1 MKKQL
6 KTLLAVLAAVTLTG
20 CMRIK
25 MTVDVT
31 SDAKVSESVTMLFDE
46 SMLSEMGTDTAG
58 MRESMKQSFT
68 EGDEK
73 VVVIDAEET
82 IDDKKYVGITAK
94 NLPVDENAI
103 KAVKDGNTI
112 TVTIQTAGVTDSLGQ
127 ETGMSDQDIS
137 PEMLKQSGM
146 AMEMIVNM
154 PGEAK
159 CEYGTVNGNSVTFD
173 LFELPSS
180 VKTIEITAKVGGF
193 PWVFV
198 IVGVALAGVAA
209 YFLMNGKKAK
219 QNEAGMSAV
228 AQEFQPDVATP
239 EEAQSVGEMAEK
251 SMILEET
258 DKIAETEAPETHQS
272 GEF

>member
-1 MKKQL
+1 MKKPL

-31 SDAKVSESVTMLFDE
+31 SDAALSESVTMLFDE

-73 VVVIDAEET
+73 VVVVDAEET
-82 IDDKKYVGITAK
+82 IGDKKYVG
-94 NLPVDENAI
+94 
-103 KAVKDGNTI
+103 
-112 TVTIQTAGVTDSLGQ
+112 
-127 ETGMSDQDIS
+127 
-137 PEMLKQSGM
+137 
-146 AMEMIVNM
+146 
-154 PGEAK
+154 
-159 CEYGTVNGNSVTFD
+159 
-173 LFELPSS
+173 
-180 VKTIEITAKVGGF
+180 ITAKVGGF

-209 YFLMNGKKAK
+209 YFLMNNKKSK
-219 QNEAGMSAV
+219 QNNAGMSAV

-239 EEAQSVGEMAEK
+239 EEAQSLGEMAEK
-251 SMILEET
+251 SIIPEE
-258 DKIAETEAPETHQS
+258 AEKTSEKDIPETHES

>member
-1 MKKQL
+1 
-6 KTLLAVLAAVTLTG
+6 
-20 CMRIK
+20 
-25 MTVDVT
+25 
-31 SDAKVSESVTMLFDE
+31 
-46 SMLSEMGTDTAG
+46 MGTDTAG

-68 EGDEK
+68 EDDEK

-82 IDDKKYVGITAK
+82 IDDKKYEGITAK

-103 KAVKDGNTI
+103 KVVKDGNTI

-193 PWVFV
+193 PWAFV
-198 IVGVALAGVAA
+198 IVGVALAGVAG

-228 AQEFQPDVATP
+228 AHEFQPDVATP

-258 DKIAETEAPETHQS
+258 DQIAETEAPETHQS